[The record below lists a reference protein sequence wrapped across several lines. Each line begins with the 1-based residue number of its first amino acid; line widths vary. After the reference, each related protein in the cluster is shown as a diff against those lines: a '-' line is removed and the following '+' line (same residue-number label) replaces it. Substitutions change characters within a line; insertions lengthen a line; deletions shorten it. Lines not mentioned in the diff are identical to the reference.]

1 MPTSQ
6 DDLLDRYLH
15 AVQFWLPKSQ
25 QRDIIAE
32 LAEDLH
38 SQLAERPLTDD
49 EFVALLKKRGSPMRV
64 AAGYLPEQRL
74 INPALLPVYRLVL
87 KIALLWS
94 MLPLFVIVFAGPL
107 LTSAHPADVILRFWT
122 EAFRTVFTVI
132 GIVTMVFALLDRYH
146 VKLRPLDD
154 WNPRKLPRVPV
165 HPEIAARWN
174 HLAGFIFGILAAI
187 FWFYFLWQRTAFTFP
202 GGPSIILGPIW
213 KFVYWPILVT
223 TLISASA
230 DLLAFLYPCWAQVRS
245 RVRIAIDAC
254 MIITVAIVLRLG
266 NWVEIDAPNL
276 SPHDLT
282 AVITWVNLSIQIS
295 LVATALIA
303 CLDAFMEIRRMHRL
317 GSGPYLFSQRR
328 RAAE

>member
-6 DDLLDRYLH
+6 DDLLARYLH

-49 EFVALLKKRGSPMRV
+49 EFVALLKKRGSPMQV
-64 AAGYLPEQRL
+64 AAGYLPDQRL
-74 INPALLPVYRLVL
+74 INPAMMPVYRLVL
-87 KIALLWS
+87 KITLLWVL
-94 MLPLFVIVFAGPL
+94 LPLLVIVFAGPL
-107 LTSAHPADVILRFWT
+107 LTSAHPGEVIVSFLA
-122 EAFRTVFTVI
+122 EAWRTVFTVV
-132 GIVTMVFALLDRYH
+132 GIVTVVFALFDHYNVRIRGLE
-146 VKLRPLDD
+146 D
-154 WNPRKLPRVPV
+154 WNPRKLPRVPA
-165 HPEIAARWN
+165 HSENAARWN
-174 HLAGFIFGILAAI
+174 HLAGFILGMLAAI
-187 FWFYFLWQRTAFTFP
+187 FWVYFLWQRTAFTFP
-202 GGPSIILGPIW
+202 GGVRIILGPFW
-213 KFVYWPILVT
+213 KFVYWPILVI

-245 RVRIAIDAC
+245 RIRIALDAC
-254 MIITVAIVLRLG
+254 LLITAAIVLREG
-266 NWVEIDAPNL
+266 NWMEIDAPHL

-317 GSGPYLFSQRR
+317 GSRPYTPIAGVSL
-328 RAAE
+328 